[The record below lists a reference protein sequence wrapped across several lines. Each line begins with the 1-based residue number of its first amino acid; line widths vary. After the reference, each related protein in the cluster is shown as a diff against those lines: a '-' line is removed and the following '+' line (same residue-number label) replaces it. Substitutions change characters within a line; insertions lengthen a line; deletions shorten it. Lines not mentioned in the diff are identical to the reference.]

1 MFFLTYLT
9 HELLRRKRQAVVI
22 ALGLAVGI
30 GLVMTVT
37 AVSSGVR
44 RAQAE
49 VLHSLYGL
57 GTDVTVTTAPPASGS
72 GKVLSAG
79 PAARHQEFLTPPQ
92 GLGVLDT
99 ASAAAVARLPGVGS
113 AAGGLTLI
121 DTTLD
126 LPPSRA
132 GGTRFP
138 VPASFTVEGVDLNH
152 TGLGP
157 YASATLGSGRS
168 FTASDAASYV
178 AVADSSYATAHG
190 LSPGSTLTIAGR
202 HFRVIGITEQAQ
214 GAASVYVP
222 LAPAQS
228 LASYQSLKT
237 LSGHV
242 DAIYVAA
249 TSRAAL
255 ASVQKEIAELLPNA
269 TLTSSSNLAG
279 AVSGSLAGAAE
290 LASGLGRWLAVASLA
305 AAFAVAG
312 LLTMASVTRRVREL
326 GTLKALGWRG
336 RRIVAQLMGESLVT
350 GVIGAVLGVGIG
362 FAGSGLVR
370 LLAPELSAT
379 VPTNPGAAKAAPGGS
394 HSVAVH
400 LTAPVTL
407 TAILLAVVLAIA
419 GGLVAGAL
427 GGWRAARLRPS
438 EALGRVG

>member
-1 MFFLTYLT
+1 MFFLTYLR

-37 AVSSGVR
+37 AASSGVR
-44 RAQAE
+44 KAQAE

-57 GTDVTVTTAPPASGS
+57 GTDVTVTTPPPKSGS
-72 GKVLSAG
+72 GKPLSAG

-92 GLGVLDT
+92 GLGVLDA
-99 ASAAAVARLPGVGS
+99 ASASAVARLPGVAS
-113 AAGGLTLI
+113 AAGGLTLV
-121 DTTLD
+121 DTTLA
-126 LPPSRA
+126 PSKA
-132 GGTRFP
+132 GGP
-138 VPASFTVEGVDLNH
+138 MPASFTVEGVDVTH

-157 YASATLGSGRS
+157 YASTALGSGRS
-168 FTASDAASYV
+168 FTASDATAYV
-178 AVADSSYATAHG
+178 AVVDSAYATAHG
-190 LSPGSTLTIAGR
+190 FSAGSTLSIAGR
-202 HFRVIGITEQAQ
+202 DFRVIGITRQPQ
-214 GAASVYVP
+214 GTGAASVYVP
-222 LAPAQS
+222 LAPAQG
-228 LASYQSLKT
+228 LATYPNLKT

-255 ASVQKEIAELLPNA
+255 APVQREIARILPNA

-290 LASGLGRWLAVASLA
+290 LASGLGRWLAVASMA
-305 AAFAVAG
+305 AAFAVTG

-336 RRIVAQLMGESLVT
+336 RRIVAQLMGESLIT

-362 FAGSGLVR
+362 FAGAGLVR

-379 VPTNPGAAKAAPGGS
+379 VPTNPGAVPGGS

-427 GGWRAARLRPS
+427 GGWRAARLRPA